1 MRTSELNHFLKVL
14 SDGVSDILI
23 VGQDIGEKIRFSVD
37 LKTYRKSRNE
47 LEFNFDSGERKQLER
62 LLDGSGT
69 LDFVFKEQK
78 LAFSVQLKK
87 ILDKSILV
95 TYPFCLYCEDRRS
108 GERKELD
115 TPILVN
121 LTVKNRSLLKRCFDL
136 GDGGFS
142 LVIHKTDNIVLSE
155 GMVLPDTKFELM
167 GKEYKVTAKVVRKI
181 DLKKI
186 DSDNFYYG
194 GYRVSFQF
202 INMDDILKQRLKN
215 QIQAMNELSD
225 E

>member
-1 MRTSELNHFLKVL
+1 M
-14 SDGVSDILI
+14 
-23 VGQDIGEKIRFSVD
+23 
-37 LKTYRKSRNE
+37 
-47 LEFNFDSGERKQLER
+47 
-62 LLDGSGT
+62 
-69 LDFVFKEQK
+69 
-78 LAFSVQLKK
+78 
-87 ILDKSILV
+87 
-95 TYPFCLYCEDRRS
+95 
-108 GERKELD
+108 
-115 TPILVN
+115 
-121 LTVKNRSLLKRCFDL
+121 
-136 GDGGFS
+136 
-142 LVIHKTDNIVLSE
+142 
-155 GMVLPDTKFELM
+155 LPDTKFELM